1 MTNILV
7 LKSSAAGPNSVSSQ
21 LVDDFMQAWQAKS
34 PGLQVTTRDLG
45 AQSVPHLT
53 SAGLAGLF
61 GSRDTTDS
69 TATAE
74 LSDKAV
80 GELLAAD
87 VLVIGSPMYNLGITS
102 TLKAWFD
109 HVIRAKITFEYTA
122 EGPRG
127 LLHGKRAIVVESRG
141 GFYSDGPAKAVDN
154 QEPHLRSML
163 NLIGIKDVVFVRAE
177 KLAISPESK
186 TAAMDA
192 AKAQLHGLI
201 ESDLAKAA

>member
-7 LKSSAAGPNSVSSQ
+7 IKSSATGANSVSSQ

-34 PGLQVTTRDLG
+34 PSLQVTTRDVG
-45 AQSVPHLT
+45 NESMPHL
-53 SAGLAGLF
+53 SNAGLAGLF
-61 GSRDTTDS
+61 GSRDTPPS
-69 TATAE
+69 TTTAD

-109 HVIRAKITFEYTA
+109 HVVRAKITFEYTA

-127 LLHGKRAIVVESRG
+127 LLHGKRAIIVESRG
-141 GFYSDGPAKAVDN
+141 GFYSEGPAKAMDN
-154 QEPHLRSML
+154 QEPHLRSIL
-163 NLIGIKDVVFVRAE
+163 NLIGIKDITFVRAE

-186 TAAMDA
+186 TTAMDA
-192 AKAQLHGLI
+192 AKAQLHALI
-201 ESDLAKAA
+201 ADDLAKAA